1 MFAID
6 FRPEAVKDLASLR
19 KFDQQQIIHI
29 IEAQLPSQ
37 ATEESRNRKRLRP
50 NQLAEWELRI
60 GDFRVFYDLHSET
73 AAVIILAI
81 WTKARQQAVCSWKGV
96 PAMKTITVSPQEAD
110 VNALLA
116 EARQE
121 DILVRAADGAG
132 FMLTAVDDF
141 DEELARTRRNAE
153 LMARVEERAKQ
164 TTTVPLDAVKR
175 QLGLSG

>member
-1 MFAID
+1 
-6 FRPEAVKDLASLR
+6 
-19 KFDQQQIIHI
+19 
-29 IEAQLPSQ
+29 
-37 ATEESRNRKRLRP
+37 
-50 NQLAEWELRI
+50 
-60 GDFRVFYDLHSET
+60 
-73 AAVIILAI
+73 
-81 WTKARQQAVCSWKGV
+81 
-96 PAMKTITVSPQEAD
+96 MKTITVSPQEAD

-121 DILVRAADGAG
+121 DILVRAADGAE

-153 LMARVEERAKQ
+153 LMALVEERAKQ